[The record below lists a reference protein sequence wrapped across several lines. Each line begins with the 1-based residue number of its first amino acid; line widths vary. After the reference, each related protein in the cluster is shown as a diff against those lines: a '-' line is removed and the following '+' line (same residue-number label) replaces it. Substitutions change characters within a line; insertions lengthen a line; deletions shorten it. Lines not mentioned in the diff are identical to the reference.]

1 MELSD
6 LKIFMAIIQ
15 EGSITRAAKKLDYV
29 QSNLT
34 MRVRKMETE
43 LGVQLFHR
51 TPKGVLPTEKGLVFS
66 QYAADILFKYEEA
79 VTAIQESEHPSGPL
93 AIGVVETVASTPPFI
108 RALSDFQTKYPEVA
122 LSLVTGTSPLNY
134 EKVLNRELDG
144 AFFSGEFDLAPLKVS
159 YEIRDEVI
167 LLTNADESNSPP
179 DVTNA
184 TWIVFPKGCPFR
196 SASVDWLQG
205 MGITSINMIEVSAL
219 DTMLNC
225 VRAGIGYALLSESV
239 ITEADERLAVHPV
252 PEQYRFM
259 TTRLVTRKD
268 QFSSKSFAA
277 FANCIKA
284 AGI

>member
-1 MELSD
+1 M
-6 LKIFMAIIQ
+6 
-15 EGSITRAAKKLDYV
+15 
-29 QSNLT
+29 
-34 MRVRKMETE
+34 
-43 LGVQLFHR
+43 
-51 TPKGVLPTEKGLVFS
+51 
-66 QYAADILFKYEEA
+66 
-79 VTAIQESEHPSGPL
+79 
-93 AIGVVETVASTPPFI
+93 ETVASTPPFI

-239 ITEADERLAVHPV
+239 ITEADERLAVYPV